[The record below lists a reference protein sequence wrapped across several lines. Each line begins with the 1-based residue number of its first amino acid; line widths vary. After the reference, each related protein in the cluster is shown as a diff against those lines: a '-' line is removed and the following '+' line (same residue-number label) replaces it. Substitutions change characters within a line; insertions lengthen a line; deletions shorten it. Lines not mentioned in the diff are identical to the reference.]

1 MKKNNKGI
9 TLIALIVTIIV
20 LLILAG
26 VTIVTLTG
34 DNGLITKANEAK
46 TVTEEAKL
54 KDEVQLAFIEYEA
67 DRHTNPQANLENNL
81 KSIFEKMYGTG
92 NITVSKSG
100 KNYKVNVKNSKTT
113 YRVRYTG
120 EVEKYEEM
128 AVTNNL
134 YEYLDEESG
143 TLYLGATPKTN
154 YLLVQSGHSYYN
166 WPNIG
171 KNYDKSKILKIIIE
185 EPIAPND
192 CYSLFASLNKLTKIE
207 NIGNLHTENFRSMYS
222 MFSGCSSLEELDLSH
237 FDTSKVTTMNQM
249 FWGVKLEELDL
260 SNFDTS
266 KVWCFDR
273 MFGYN
278 SKITKLDLS
287 GFDTSSA
294 TSMYGM
300 FFCYNSL
307 KELNISNFDTS
318 KVTDMHMMFNGCSS
332 LTELNLS
339 NFNTLKVTSYDQ
351 MLSVVKAR
359 IILGE
364 NWNDVM
370 TAESTGYS
378 GTEWNT

>member
-1 MKKNNKGI
+1 MKKDRGI
-9 TLIALIVTIIV
+9 TLIALVITIIV

-26 VTIVTLTG
+26 VTIQTLTG

-46 TVTEEAKL
+46 IAAEDAKL
-54 KDEVQLAFIEYEA
+54 EEEIQLAFVEYEA
-67 DRHTNPQANLENNL
+67 DRHTNPEANLTNNL

-113 YRVRYTG
+113 YRVKYTG
-120 EVEKYEEM
+120 KVEKYEEM
-128 AVTNNL
+128 AVTENL

-143 TLYLGATPKTN
+143 ILYLRATPKGN
-154 YLLVQSGHSYYN
+154 YLQVLSGHSSYN
-166 WPNIG
+166 WPNVG

-207 NIGNLHTENFRSMYS
+207 NIENLHTENFRSMDS

-249 FWGVKLEELDL
+249 FWGVKLENLDL

-266 KVWCFDR
+266 KVRIFDR

-278 SKITKLDLS
+278 DKITKLDLS

-294 TSMYGM
+294 TSMSGM
-300 FFCYNSL
+300 FFWYTAL

-318 KVTDMHMMFNGCSS
+318 KVTDMQMMFVNCSS
-332 LTELNLS
+332 LTNLNLS
-339 NFNTLKVTSYDQ
+339 NFNTLTVTSYDQ
-351 MLSVVKAR
+351 MFTEVKAR

-364 NWNDVM
+364 NWNSEM
-370 TAESTGYS
+370 TAQSTAYT
-378 GTEWNT
+378 GTQWNT